1 MRPQTSLVGVLDC
14 IVTLKLRHIYIY
26 PHISTDDA
34 IGRTCKD
41 EYELAMRSLG
51 AVVWYLQFCYLDH
64 DVLSLRSFC
73 EYTPLDGSDITIQFD
88 GTAAGEDG
96 QLMSFQHSRMVSEL

>member
-1 MRPQTSLVGVLDC
+1 MGAQTSLVGVHDC

-64 DVLSLRSFC
+64 DVLSLQSFS
-73 EYTPLDGSDITIQFD
+73 EYTPLDGSTATTTDSK
-88 GTAAGEDG
+88 AAGEDG
-96 QLMSFQHSRMVSEL
+96 QLMSFQHSRMVSE

>member
-1 MRPQTSLVGVLDC
+1 MLILSRCRGQLHRYFEFH
-14 IVTLKLRHIYIY
+14 TLSDFLC

-64 DVLSLRSFC
+64 DVLSLRSFS
-73 EYTPLDGSDITIQFD
+73 EYTPLDGSTATTTDSK
-88 GTAAGEDG
+88 AAGEDG
-96 QLMSFQHSRMVSEL
+96 QLMSFQHSRMVSE

>member
-1 MRPQTSLVGVLDC
+1 MRAQTSLVGVHDC
-14 IVTLKLRHIYIY
+14 IVTLKLRHIYNY
-26 PHISTDDA
+26 PHITTDDA

-64 DVLSLRSFC
+64 DVLSLRSFS
-73 EYTPLDGSDITIQFD
+73 EYTPLDGS
-88 GTAAGEDG
+88 TATTDNKATGEDG